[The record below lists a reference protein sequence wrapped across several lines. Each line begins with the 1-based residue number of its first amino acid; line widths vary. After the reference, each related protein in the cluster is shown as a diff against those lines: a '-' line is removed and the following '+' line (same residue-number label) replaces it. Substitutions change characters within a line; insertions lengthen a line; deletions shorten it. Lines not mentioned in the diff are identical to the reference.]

1 VEIVILRPKID
12 RIILNGELSMDSPQ
26 SSASASVNLQ
36 ELLNRVDNDRQLLH
50 ELLSI
55 FKEEFPGNLQNL
67 RAAVAAGNFSEVAK
81 LSHTLKGTL
90 SNLAV
95 AAGAASAAA
104 LEHAA
109 RSGDSTRVQAAFSDF
124 DKTVAGLP
132 SEFEACLAE
141 AHPS

>member
-1 VEIVILRPKID
+1 MNSPK
-12 RIILNGELSMDSPQ
+12 
-26 SSASASVNLQ
+26 SSASARVNIR

-50 ELLSI
+50 ELFSI
-55 FKEEFPGNLQNL
+55 FKEEFPGNLWNL
-67 RAAVAAGNFSEVAK
+67 RAAVAAGNLPEVAK

-95 AAGAASAAA
+95 GAGTASAAA

-109 RSGDSTRVQAAFSDF
+109 RSGDSTRVQAAFADF
-124 DKTVAGLP
+124 DRTVAGLL

>member
-1 VEIVILRPKID
+1 MNPPK
-12 RIILNGELSMDSPQ
+12 
-26 SSASASVNLQ
+26 SSASARVNLR

-50 ELLSI
+50 ELFSI
-55 FKEEFPGNLQNL
+55 FREEFPGNLRNL
-67 RAAVAAGNFSEVAK
+67 RAAVAAGNLPEAAK

-95 AAGAASAAA
+95 GTGAASAAA

-109 RSGDSTRVQAAFSDF
+109 RSGDSSRVQAAFADF
-124 DKTVAGLP
+124 DKTVAGLL